1 MLDETLVLQLSSAKV
16 IVIGDVMIDHYV
28 HGQVKR
34 VSPEAPVPV
43 LHVSHE
49 RYALGG
55 AANVAGNIGALGAHA
70 TLLGV
75 VGNDPAALQLYSMLA
90 EAGDISAELITC
102 QNHPTIV
109 KTRYLGDRQQIVR
122 VDREEVTPYPSLTIE
137 SLIRRLGSTIED
149 CDVIVLSDYGK
160 GVLCNSVLT
169 ELFALAAKWNKPV
182 IVDPK
187 RVKFQDYAGATYIT
201 PNRKELEAAVNLPA
215 ESDDEA
221 FDAAMKAIEATNAAI
236 LLTRSEKGMALFRK
250 DQEPIH
256 LSTVAKEVF
265 DVSGAGDTV
274 VATLAAALGAGLPIE
289 AGMQLANAAAGV
301 VVAKLGTSV
310 CTKDELINALEL
322 ARPKHPS
329 RVELSE
335 LGPTSWDDARAQ
347 RELWR
352 TQGLTVGFANGC
364 FDLLH
369 PGHVT
374 LLLLAAAQV
383 DRLIVAINS
392 DASVRELKGPTRPV
406 QNEMARAAVL
416 MSVKRV
422 DLVTIFSEPTPLE
435 LISHLVPDVL
445 FKGSDYTEDAVVG
458 GDIVKAAGGRVAL
471 IDLVVGHSTSKL
483 VERAQSNGT

>member
-1 MLDETLVLQLSSAKV
+1 MLDEAIVLQLSSSKV
-16 IVIGDVMIDHYV
+16 IVVGDVMIDHYV

-55 AANVAGNIGALGAHA
+55 AANVVGNIGALGAQA

-75 VGNDPAALQLYSMLA
+75 VGNDPAALHLYSMLA

-137 SLIRRLGSTIED
+137 SLIRRLHSTIED
-149 CDVIVLSDYGK
+149 CDVVVLSDYGK
-160 GVLCNSVLT
+160 GVLCNAVLA
-169 ELFALAAKWNKPV
+169 EIFALAAKWKKPV

-187 RVKFQDYAGATYIT
+187 RVKFKDYAGATYIT

-215 ESDDEA
+215 DSDEEA
-221 FDAAMKAIEATNAAI
+221 LTAASMAIEATNAAI

-250 DQEPIH
+250 DLEPIH
-256 LSTVAKEVF
+256 LSTVAKEVY

-289 AGMQLANAAAGV
+289 VGMQLANAAAGI

-310 CTKDELINALEL
+310 CTKDELIGALEL
-322 ARPKHPS
+322 ARPRHPAH
-329 RVELSE
+329 VALSA
-335 LGPTSWDDARAQ
+335 LGPTDWDEAKAQ
-347 RELWR
+347 REAWR
-352 TQGLTVGFANGC
+352 NQGLTVGFANGC

-374 LLLLAAAQV
+374 LLLHAAAQV

-392 DASVRELKGPTRPV
+392 DVSVRELKGPTRPV
-406 QNEMARAAVL
+406 QSELARAAVL
-416 MSVKRV
+416 MSIKGV
-422 DLVTIFSEPTPLE
+422 DLVSIFSEPTPLE
-435 LISHLVPDVL
+435 LITHLMPDVL

-458 GDIVKAAGGRVAL
+458 GELVKSAGGRVVL
-471 IDLVVGHSTSKL
+471 IDLVEGHSTSRL
-483 VERAQSNGT
+483 VARAQS